1 MKTSQNGRPGENEW
15 KSQAM
20 EEGCRG
26 ERGEKGRKYKTQGV
40 EMRRQAIKE
49 GTNRSGPA
57 KNSNETLI
65 WKI

>member
-1 MKTSQNGRPGENEW
+1 
-15 KSQAM
+15 M

-65 WKI
+65 